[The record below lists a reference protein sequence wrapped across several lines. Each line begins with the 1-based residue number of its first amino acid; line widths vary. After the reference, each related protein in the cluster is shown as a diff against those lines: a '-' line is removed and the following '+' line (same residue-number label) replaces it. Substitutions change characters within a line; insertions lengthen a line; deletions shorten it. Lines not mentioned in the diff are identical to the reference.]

1 MAILDIYY
9 HHGNGTQ
16 EIFYSREDVL
26 VVNLHGDPVF
36 EYPFFLG
43 HADELG
49 SGVGEGY
56 NLNLPLAAGTTFEAW
71 FAALEVAFAR
81 RRLR

>member
-1 MAILDIYY
+1 M
-9 HHGNGTQ
+9 Q

-43 HADELG
+43 HADEAG

-71 FAALEVAFAR
+71 LAALEVAFAR
-81 RRLR
+81 GRLR